1 VVSSPYSLIGV
12 ADSKLFMTGLKFLS
26 PNLLASS
33 SVEQRLNFYSI
44 DPSSAS
50 QGDLSLA
57 LVESTCLDVADCSAQ
72 DAIQIDEEGEKWKV
86 VVAGIG
92 IEVVEV
98 SPRFA

>member
-1 VVSSPYSLIGV
+1 
-12 ADSKLFMTGLKFLS
+12 MTGLNFLS

-33 SVEQRLNFYSI
+33 SVEQRLNFYSVE
-44 DPSSAS
+44 SSAS
-50 QGDLSLA
+50 QCDLSLA

>member
-1 VVSSPYSLIGV
+1 
-12 ADSKLFMTGLKFLS
+12 MTGLDFLS

-44 DPSSAS
+44 TTSAS
-50 QGDLSLA
+50 PGGVSLS